1 MTLVI
6 EKNNA
11 PTRYAASIIASQ
23 LSSPL
28 LLSLQRCEPD
38 LLNFLRDD
46 DEITI
51 HQQKALIP
59 IEMKIVTNFEDMSF
73 VD

>member
-1 MTLVI
+1 
-6 EKNNA
+6 
-11 PTRYAASIIASQ
+11 
-23 LSSPL
+23 
-28 LLSLQRCEPD
+28 LLSLHRCEPD

-51 HQQKALIP
+51 HQLKGLIP